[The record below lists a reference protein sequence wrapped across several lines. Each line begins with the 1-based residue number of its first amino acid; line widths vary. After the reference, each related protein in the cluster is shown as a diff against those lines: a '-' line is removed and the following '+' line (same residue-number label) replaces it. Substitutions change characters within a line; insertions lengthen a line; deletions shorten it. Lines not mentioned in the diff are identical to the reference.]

1 MTSGRCSS
9 ATMRCYLL
17 QHVYTGRGRVAFWD
31 RMIYA
36 CGDLSSFQVTSY
48 FPDQDSL
55 VTVLRYRVVID
66 EIVVSKKKFDDYN
79 LQAGVSASGFG
90 KLGETVEDFLET
102 KNNKFQNWGW
112 GSPSLMSNPS
122 DFVGELGEGY
132 VAFKGNVTT
141 GSDDLFPGN
150 YNSWSHD
157 EFDPIPLENND

>member
-1 MTSGRCSS
+1 
-9 ATMRCYLL
+9 MRCYLL
-17 QHVYTGRGRVAFWD
+17 QHVDASRDRVAFWG
-31 RMIYA
+31 RRAYA
-36 CGDLSSFQVTSY
+36 CGNLSSFQVTSY

-55 VTVLRYRVVID
+55 VTVLRYKVVID

-102 KNNKFQNWGW
+102 KYNKFQDWGW

-150 YNSWSHD
+150 YDSWSHD
-157 EFDPIPLENND
+157 EFDPIPVENND